1 MSPLTDEKLSQ
12 RERDLSKPRSHRRP
26 EPGRVH
32 TDVLPVSETLPGHNQ
47 SLTRH
52 IPSNLAPEP
61 PANQTG
67 TVVSGTV
74 SASKVSGAVVNPSK
88 PVRLDL
94 RQQPVPAPHLSGR
107 EKAKFL

>member
-1 MSPLTDEKLSQ
+1 M
-12 RERDLSKPRSHRRP
+12 
-26 EPGRVH
+26 H
-32 TDVLPVSETLPGHNQ
+32 TDVLPVSETLPGRNQ
-47 SLTRH
+47 SLTHH

-67 TVVSGTV
+67 TVASGTV
-74 SASKVSGAVVNPSK
+74 SASEVSGAVVNPSK

-94 RQQPVPAPHLSGR
+94 RQQPMPAPHLSGR